1 MRRVIPFS
9 GPSGCW
15 SVGTQREWGVLAS
28 WRVLWAGAGGG
39 VSKNVI
45 FVIFVSWSLL
55 PGSEH
60 QREDVGPLW
69 L

>member
-1 MRRVIPFS
+1 VGGS
-9 GPSGCW
+9 GILEGFFLE
-15 SVGTQREWGVLAS
+15 GEGE
-28 WRVLWAGAGGG
+28 GG

-55 PGSEH
+55 PGSDH